1 MGLGSQ
7 FLCAPRL
14 YSNSS
19 RSSFLVGVTSQVMFI
34 LHLLKWRFVG
44 LYLGSLRCDPDE
56 AGGTTLDGG
65 DIIVTAW
72 TSVYGIIAPSIYW
85 YSNGEMIASSTWSNN
100 NTITYVRHTQIFAN
114 VMLKSVGDTGQ
125 GGAHQPQLI
134 SRHPATKHNFS
145 SKQMTSVWSR
155 PLSRKAVKRTTKSS
169 VRQAYTLYAFLK

>member
-1 MGLGSQ
+1 MGLVSQ
-7 FLCAPRL
+7 FPCAPRL
-14 YSNSS
+14 HSNSS
-19 RSSFLVGVTSQVMFI
+19 RSSFLVGVTSHVHPVFVEFI
-34 LHLLKWRFVG
+34 IEWILGG
-44 LYLGSLRCDPDE
+44 LGCVPNE

-125 GGAHQPQLI
+125 GGAHQPQLT